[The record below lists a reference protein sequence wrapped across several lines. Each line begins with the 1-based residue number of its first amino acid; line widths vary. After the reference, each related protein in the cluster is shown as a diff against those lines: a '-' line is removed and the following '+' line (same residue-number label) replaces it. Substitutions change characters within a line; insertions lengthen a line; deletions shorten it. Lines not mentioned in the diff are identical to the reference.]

1 MKPAMEAEEIELVA
15 VADLIEE
22 RAEAAAEKFGAA
34 KTYIEGSDLIADPD
48 IEAVVLALPCHGR
61 FPLAM
66 EAFAQGKHVL
76 TEKPVAMNVGEV
88 EQMIEARG
96 DLVAACCSERYRFPE
111 GAQVATEFVASGA
124 LGELREVYHRSFSPA
139 PPPPDGPRPEWRLK
153 RHLNGGG
160 FMVNW
165 GCYDLDYLLGICG
178 WKLKPQTVF
187 GQTWTIAPQLASHI
201 PEGSDA
207 ETHYT
212 ALIRCEGGTMLKIER
227 GEYMAIG
234 SEDAWQIIGTK
245 GSLHLTMTQAKPKQI
260 VFDEATEEE
269 GYKSRVVWQS
279 DEEPDI
285 HLTGSGPVL
294 DLAAAIREG
303 REPST
308 TLEKAL
314 IVQQITDAVYASAA
328 SGECVSI

>member
-1 MKPAMEAEEIELVA
+1 MRSNGAETCRGR
-15 VADLIEE
+15 E
-22 RAEAAAEKFGAA
+22 R
-34 KTYIEGSDLIADPD
+34 IEGAELCADPD
-48 IEAVVLALPCHGR
+48 VEAVVLALPCHGR
-61 FPLAM
+61 FALAM

-124 LGELREVYHRSFSPA
+124 LGDLREVYHRSFSPA
-139 PPPPDGPRPEWRLK
+139 GPPPDGPRPEWRLK

-187 GQTWTIAPQLASHI
+187 GQTWTIAPQLASHV

-234 SEDAWQIIGTK
+234 TEDAWQIIGTK
-245 GSLHLTMTQAKPKQI
+245 GSLRLTMLQTKPKQLI
-260 VFDEATEEE
+260 FDEATEEE
-269 GYKSRVVWQS
+269 GCQSRIVWES
-279 DEEPDI
+279 DEEANV
-285 HLTGSGPVL
+285 HLVSKGPAL

-328 SGECVSI
+328 SGEAVSI